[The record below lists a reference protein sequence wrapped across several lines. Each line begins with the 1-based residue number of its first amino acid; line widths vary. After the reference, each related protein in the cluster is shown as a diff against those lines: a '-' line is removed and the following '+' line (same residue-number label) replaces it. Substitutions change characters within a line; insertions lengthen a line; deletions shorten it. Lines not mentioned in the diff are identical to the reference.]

1 MKKSVKLDKLQTRKN
16 AKILMFFEAA
26 VLTILVVS
34 CCLIFAPKTPFSIK
48 TTNTFTASKTH
59 QNAPISTLKDGV
71 VFADSATSQ
80 FAKVKDNC
88 TLYKTE
94 TITNNALTNI
104 YFTIPK
110 GYFVTILATFD
121 AAFKVKYGDII
132 GFIDKQSVNI
142 VSLTP
147 KQPTLIGLS
156 FAIKPEAGTQIRQ
169 TPTAADTSNILSPV
183 PANSQN
189 ITYIAQING
198 EIPTGGVSDVWYYAE
213 FTPTFNPTCTYRGY
227 IYSERATG
235 LPPIPNNLENDVLPN
250 TDTTITSTDET
261 LSISPATRGI
271 LIALICLPVVI
282 VFVLMLAKHAKNK
295 REKTS
300 IGAVNQPL
308 NNAHTNPNT
317 AFFENP
323 PRLNNHFDPPQ
334 YSALDQ
340 DFTRHSRKQKG
351 KFSFTAAN
359 KNCAPAPI
367 NAASQITPTTSYSQA
382 STAEPSH
389 PRRTIKAFKNKQ
401 FVRASKVKS
410 AIDTALY
417 SPSKA
422 TLDLDRL
429 DDDEDLL

>member
-1 MKKSVKLDKLQTRKN
+1 MKKSIKLDKLQTRKN
-16 AKILMFFEAA
+16 AKNLMFFEAV
-26 VLTILVVS
+26 VLTVFTVF
-34 CCLIFAPKTPFSIK
+34 CCLIFTPKIPFSIK
-48 TTNTFTASKTH
+48 TANSFTASKTY
-59 QNAPISTLKDGV
+59 QSAPISTLKDGV

-132 GFIDKQSVNI
+132 GFIDRQSVNI

-147 KQPTLIGLS
+147 KQPTLVGLT

-235 LPPIPNNLENDVLPN
+235 LPPIPNNLENDVLPD

-261 LSISPATRGI
+261 LSINPTTRGV

-282 VFVLMLAKHAKNK
+282 VFVLMLVKHAKNK
-295 REKTS
+295 RENTS

-323 PRLNNHFDPPQ
+323 PRLNNHFEPPQ

-351 KFSFTAAN
+351 KFSFTATN
-359 KNCAPAPI
+359 KNCAPTPI
-367 NAASQITPTTSYSQA
+367 NAASQITPTTYCSQA
-382 STAEPSH
+382 STAESSH

-417 SPSKA
+417 SPCQND
-422 TLDLDRL
+422 LDLDRL

>member
-1 MKKSVKLDKLQTRKN
+1 MV
-16 AKILMFFEAA
+16 F
-26 VLTILVVS
+26 
-34 CCLIFAPKTPFSIK
+34 CCLIFAPKMTFINK
-48 TTNTFTASKTH
+48 TADTFKAPKLNLS
-59 QNAPISTLKDGV
+59 APISTLNNGV

-104 YFTIPK
+104 YFTVPK

-132 GFIDKQSVNI
+132 GFIDKQSANI

-147 KQPTLIGLS
+147 KQPTLTGLT
-156 FAIKPEAGTQIRQ
+156 FAIKPDAGTQIRQ

-235 LPPIPNNLENDVLPN
+235 LPPIPNNLENDVLP
-250 TDTTITSTDET
+250 DADATTTTTDET
-261 LSISPATRGI
+261 LSISPATRGV

-282 VFVLMLAKHAKNK
+282 VFVLMLTKHAKSK
-295 REKTS
+295 REKAS

-317 AFFENP
+317 AFFDNP
-323 PRLNNHFDPPQ
+323 PRFNNHFDPPQ
-334 YSALDQ
+334 SAAFDQ
-340 DFTRHSRKQKG
+340 DFARPSRQQKG
-351 KFSFTAAN
+351 KLAFSAN
-359 KNCAPAPI
+359 SENFPSAPL
-367 NAASQITPTTSYSQA
+367 NVTSQITPTTSYSRA
-382 STAEPSH
+382 STSEPSH

-417 SPSKA
+417 SPCQNA
-422 TLDLDRL
+422 LDLDRL